1 MKKILVLIL
10 ILSLVAAMVAC
21 TQTVRITIENPAE
34 IRIEKAGGSV
44 AITLTD
50 TKTVDRITD
59 VVCQI
64 PLQEAEASDADWT
77 YRLTWTDANGKQIT
91 RIEIAGSQ
99 IRWEGKSYSLSVG
112 VDLSVVTD
120 VLETIPGV
128 NK

>member
-1 MKKILVLIL
+1 MKKILVLFL
-10 ILSLVAAMVAC
+10 VLSLVAAMVAC

-34 IRIEKAGGSV
+34 IKLEKAGGSV

-50 TKTVDRITD
+50 AKTVNRITD

-77 YRLTWTDANGKQIT
+77 YRLTWTDAEGNRIT

-112 VDLSVVTD
+112 IDLSVVTD

>member
-10 ILSLVAAMVAC
+10 VLSLVAAMVAC
-21 TQTVRITIENPAE
+21 TQSVRITVENPAE
-34 IRIEKAGGSV
+34 IRLEKTGGSM

-50 TKTVDRITD
+50 AKTVDRITD

-64 PLQEAEASDADWT
+64 PLQETEASDADWT
-77 YRLTWTDANGKQIT
+77 YRMTWTDADGNRIT

-99 IRWEGKSYSLSVG
+99 IRWEGKSYSLGVG

-120 VLETIPGV
+120 VLETISGV
-128 NK
+128 K